1 MSSILIT
8 PWSVMIQVVSKMIH
22 IRITAC
28 YIFEK
33 GEKVIMAEIHV
44 GAEREVLKP
53 NSMSFEER
61 KIQMEKEEEI
71 EKEIRKRDKNSPYKR
86 WIQLNKDAYK
96 AEDWLMAK
104 SPIAYRIFKF
114 LINNMDSYNAVM
126 CSYKVLEEQFEVST
140 STVTRAVKLLKD
152 KQYIDVYKSGTSNVY
167 AVNKQIAW
175 NSWGSN
181 FKHGKF
187 SANVILSESE
197 QDKQTK
203 LKIQRHKEVTL
214 EEI

>member
-1 MSSILIT
+1 MAELN
-8 PWSVMIQVVSKMIH
+8 V
-22 IRITAC
+22 
-28 YIFEK
+28 
-33 GEKVIMAEIHV
+33 GEKRDI
-44 GAEREVLKP
+44 LKS
-53 NSMSFEER
+53 NSISFEER
-61 KIQMEKEEEI
+61 QIQMEQEEQL
-71 EKEIRKRDKNSPYKR
+71 EKELRQRDKNSPYKR

-126 CSYKVLEEQFEVST
+126 CSYKVLEEQFEVSS

-152 KQYIDVYKSGTSNVY
+152 REYIDVYKSGTSNVY

-175 NSWGSN
+175 TSWGSN

-197 QDKQTK
+197 QDKQTQ
-203 LKIQRHKEVTL
+203 LKIQRHKEIAL
-214 EEI
+214 NED